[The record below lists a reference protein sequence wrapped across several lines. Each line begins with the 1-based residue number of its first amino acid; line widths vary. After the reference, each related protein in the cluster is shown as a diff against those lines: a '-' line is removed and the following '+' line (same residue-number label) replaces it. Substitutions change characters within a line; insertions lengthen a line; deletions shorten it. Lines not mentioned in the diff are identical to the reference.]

1 MCNSYDSQVPERMAE
16 ASGSSKRWL
25 KRCVRIAVA
34 ATLSVVLCGV
44 VVIFLLI
51 RLTPEVSYVSNI
63 NSVTVDSKTNCL
75 Q

>member
-1 MCNSYDSQVPERMAE
+1 MQSFMCTGYDSQVAKRMAE

-34 ATLSVVLCGV
+34 TTLSVVLCGV

-51 RLTPEVSYVSNI
+51 HLAPEVSYVSNI
-63 NSVTVDSKTNCL
+63 NSGTVDS
-75 Q
+75 